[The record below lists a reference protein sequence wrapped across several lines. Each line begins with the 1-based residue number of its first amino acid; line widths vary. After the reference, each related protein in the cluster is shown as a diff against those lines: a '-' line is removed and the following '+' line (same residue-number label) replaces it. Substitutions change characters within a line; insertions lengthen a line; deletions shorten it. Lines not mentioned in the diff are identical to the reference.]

1 MNNGFQSSNIIET
14 NNKGDTKMKN
24 RKQSNFTLIEL
35 LVVIAIIA
43 ILAGMLLPALN
54 KARDTARQTTCL
66 NLLKQLGTGGL
77 MYANEN
83 KDCWIPVF
91 HQNTNTRW
99 YSNQALLQIL
109 QIQNEPTAANFWP
122 ANKLCP
128 KAMAAQNDTTMA
140 GFGYTGWKALLR
152 PVNGAYAADM
162 GNLSWSPWQ
171 GYSLVRVRKPSSKIA
186 FMDACG
192 GQLNVWSSNPTGAS
206 GYWTIGETID
216 TGGVAYRHNGKQTA
230 NGVFFDGHAQNRK
243 YDTLGYSYIP
253 GGWTAAEKLIWD
265 PIQ

>member
-1 MNNGFQSSNIIET
+1 
-14 NNKGDTKMKN
+14 MKTQK
-24 RKQSNFTLIEL
+24 RTNFTLIEL

-66 NLLKQLGTGGL
+66 NLLKQIGTGGL

-91 HQNTNTRW
+91 NEDSTPNHRW
-99 YSNQALLQIL
+99 QSNPAFLKIMQIK
-109 QIQNEPTAANFWP
+109 IVPTAANFWP

-140 GFGYTGWKALLR
+140 GFGYTGWQGLLR
-152 PVNGAYAADM
+152 PVSGAYAACM
-162 GNLSWSPWQ
+162 GNLGWSSWQ

-186 FMDACG
+186 FMDACVA
-192 GQLNVWSSNPTGAS
+192 QLNVWNSNPTGAS
-206 GYWTIGETID
+206 GYWTLGETTD
-216 TGGVAYRHNGKQTA
+216 NGGVAYRHGGKQTA
-230 NGVFFDGHAQNRK
+230 NGVFFDGHAENRK
-243 YDTLGYSYIP
+243 YDKLGYSYIT
-253 GGWTAAEKLIWD
+253 GGSSAAEKLIWD